1 MFSNFG
7 WPTKEQWKRIALNA
21 FLAFLT
27 GFTGQLMLVGSSV
40 NDPSVVLQYD
50 FIVSTIVGAGT
61 AGLFAVYKFILALFE
76 APQVKQK

>member
-7 WPTKEQWKRIALNA
+7 LPTKEQWKRIALNA

-27 GFTGQLMLVGSSV
+27 GFTGHLMLVGSSV
-40 NDPSVVLQYD
+40 NDPNVVLQYD